1 MTPIVGS
8 DVANETAAATSAPRA
23 ERVTGTRSG
32 RSRAVSLETPG
43 LTASP
48 DALSDERIERSFT
61 DVTYQCLPSASPR
74 NAART
79 VAATSR
85 YASLDF
91 QCSI

>member
-1 MTPIVGS
+1 MTPSVGLERPK
-8 DVANETAAATSAPRA
+8 VTTAAAKAAQA
-23 ERVTGTRSG
+23 ERVTGSRSG

-48 DALSDERIERSFT
+48 DALSDERIGRSFT
-61 DVTYQCLPSASPR
+61 SVAYQCQPSASPR
-74 NAART
+74 NDATT

-85 YASLDF
+85 YASFAF

>member
-1 MTPIVGS
+1 MTPSVGA
-8 DVANETAAATSAPRA
+8 DAQKETAAATRAALA
-23 ERVTGTRSG
+23 ERATGARSG

-48 DALSDERIERSFT
+48 DALSDERIGRSFT
-61 DVTYQCLPSASPR
+61 SLAYQCQ
-74 NAART
+74 T

-85 YASLDF
+85 YASFAF